1 MINGAALR
9 INSKPPPPQNSF
21 QHNSIQIPMLGSL
34 GGPNKPPPGQQQQQQ
49 QQQPQAPQQQ
59 QGPQASEVQQIPQNG
74 QDYTLSNVLHYLQ
87 TEWRRYERDRNEW
100 EIERAEMRARIAL
113 LEGERRSFD
122 NVKLDLMRRIKMLEY
137 ALRVER
143 SKQLAQPTS
152 QSVPPAKL
160 AALQSQIALSSQKDD
175 ASSGSSPRSEDS
187 PLPPD
192 RMSTGSVPNGAASA
206 SGGPP
211 SRTQTW
217 VGQTA
222 WSGVNPNAA
231 TVGTMGRPLQGR
243 DPKSR
248 ARSRDFLKQC
258 LQEVSYL
265 TSPQAMNP
273 LPNRPLLAT
282 NTMPPQIPN
291 VPSFEQLG
299 YNGRL
304 KKTMPEVAK
313 DFSTMNGMPSG
324 PSNASAAG
332 GPQTNPFDR
341 SSMSGSN
348 MFVQPPQAQGAQAS
362 SQPGPQQVQHMM
374 QQGQP
379 IQQSYQGESREREEP
394 EPPLSEEAVDWK
406 ERFRLSQE
414 ASEQTRHQLNNNISG
429 ADAWERRTREEDDGK
444 AEEEEEEEDDS
455 SVMSE
460 GESTKVWKA
469 KRTLR
474 NHLDAVRA
482 IAFHPT
488 ELCLAS
494 AGDDNTVKIWRVDLA
509 TLTSPSTRATTEV
522 EPQLTLRGHSAA
534 ITCLVHSPSK
544 GLLYSA
550 SLDSSIRI
558 WALPPPYHTTYAPYD
573 ASRARGELIGHT
585 DAVWDLALARD
596 ESTLIS
602 CGAEGLVKVWDVSGP
617 SGGGSLKL
625 SWSYEGLE
633 RSDLSP
639 EGDLPGASAV
649 EAIRSDLKKVAVA
662 YQNAVIKIF
671 EIESGKEL
679 LKFQVDPV
687 EGDDSISAQANAMVS
702 HPTMPLLITGHEDKH
717 IRIFDIN
724 TGQCTHSMVAHLDA
738 VTSLS
743 LDAAGFLLVSGSHDC
758 SVRYWEIL
766 GSKACKQENTSHR
779 EKAREGVLDVE
790 FHPSLPVMASAGADG
805 VVKLYATTSAS

>member
-9 INSKPPPPQNSF
+9 INSKPPPPQNSY

-34 GGPNKPPPGQQQQQQ
+34 AGPNKPPPGQQQQ

-59 QGPQASEVQQIPQNG
+59 QGPQTSEIQQIPQSG
-74 QDYTLSNVLHYLQ
+74 QDFTLSNVLHYLQ

-143 SKQLAQPTS
+143 SKQLAQPAA

-160 AALQSQIALSSQKDD
+160 ASLQSQIALSSQKDD

-192 RMSTGSVPNGAASA
+192 RMSVGSVPNGAA

-231 TVGTMGRPLQGR
+231 TVGTMGRPAVGR

-273 LPNRPLLAT
+273 LPNRPLLANPT
-282 NTMPPQIPN
+282 IPPQLPN
-291 VPSFEQLG
+291 VPSFEQIG

-313 DFSTMNGMPSG
+313 DFSTVNGMASG
-324 PSNASAAG
+324 PSNAPGASN
-332 GPQTNPFDR
+332 PQPGPFDR
-341 SSMSGSN
+341 SGLAAPN
-348 MFVQPPQAQGAQAS
+348 MFGQPS
-362 SQPGPQQVQHMM
+362 GPSGLN
-374 QQGQP
+374 QQGQ
-379 IQQSYQGESREREEP
+379 QQQFQQQQPQQGQQPYQSESKDQEVPERP
-394 EPPLSEEAVDWK
+394 MADDAGSWK

-414 ASEQTRHQLNNNISG
+414 GSEQARHQLNNNISG
-429 ADAWERRTREEDDGK
+429 AGAWEGRTREEEDGK
-444 AEEEEEEEDDS
+444 EEEEEEDDEDS

-509 TLTSPSTRATTEV
+509 SLTSPASRATTEV

-550 SLDSSIRI
+550 SMDSSIRV
-558 WALPPPYHTTYAPYD
+558 WALPPTSHTTYAPYD
-573 ASRARGELIGHT
+573 ATRARGELIGHT

-633 RSDLSP
+633 TSSDLSP

-662 YQNAVIKIF
+662 YSNAVIKIF
-671 EIESGKEL
+671 EIETGKEL
-679 LKFQVDPV
+679 MKMQVEPV
-687 EGDDSISAQANAMVS
+687 EGDDSISAQANSIVS

-724 TGQCTHSMVAHLDA
+724 TGQCTHSMLAHLDA

-805 VVKLYATTSAS
+805 VIKLYATTSAS

>member
-1 MINGAALR
+1 
-9 INSKPPPPQNSF
+9 
-21 QHNSIQIPMLGSL
+21 MLGSL
-34 GGPNKPPPGQQQQQQ
+34 AGPNKPPPGQQQQ

-59 QGPQASEVQQIPQNG
+59 QGPQTSELQQIPQASH
-74 QDYTLSNVLHYLQ
+74 DYSLSSVLHYLQ

-143 SKQLAQPTS
+143 YALLLSPSKQLTQPA
-152 QSVPPAKL
+152 VPPAKL
-160 AALQSQIALSSQKDD
+160 ASLQSQGALASQKDD
-175 ASSGSSPRSEDS
+175 ASSGSSPRSEDM

-192 RMSTGSVPNGAASA
+192 RMSTGSFPNGVA

-222 WSGVNPNAA
+222 WTGVNPNAA
-231 TVGTMGRPLQGR
+231 TIGTLGRPAPGR

-248 ARSRDFLKQC
+248 TRSRDFLKQC

-282 NTMPPQIPN
+282 ATMPPQIPN

-299 YNGRL
+299 YNGRP
-304 KKTMPEVAK
+304 KKTMPEAK
-313 DFSTMNGMPSG
+313 DIATMNGMISG
-324 PSNASAAG
+324 PSNAPAANG
-332 GPQTNPFDR
+332 SQVNPFDR
-341 SSMSGSN
+341 PNLAPN
-348 MFVQPPQAQGAQAS
+348 MFSQHQVQPPSGIS
-362 SQPGPQQVQHMM
+362 
-374 QQGQP
+374 QQGQQY
-379 IQQSYQGESREREEP
+379 QQQPQSSQQPYQGESKDREEP
-394 EPPLSEEAVDWK
+394 EQPMSDESGDWK

-414 ASEQTRHQLNNNISG
+414 GSEQTRHQLNNNISG
-429 ADAWERRTREEDDGK
+429 ANAWERHAREEEDGK
-444 AEEEEEEEDDS
+444 EEEEVEDDDDS
-455 SVMSE
+455 GSMMGD

-488 ELCLAS
+488 ELCIAS
-494 AGDDNTVKIWRVDLA
+494 AGDDSTVKVWRVDIA
-509 TLTSPSTRATTEV
+509 SLTAPASRATTEV

-550 SLDSSIRI
+550 SMDSSIRV
-558 WALPPPYHTTYAPYD
+558 WALPAPSRTTYAPYD

-596 ESTLIS
+596 EGTLIS

-625 SWSYEGLE
+625 SWSYEGLDT
-633 RSDLSP
+633 SGDLSP

-649 EAIRSDLKKVAVA
+649 EAIKSDLKKVAVA
-662 YQNAVIKIF
+662 YQNSVIKVF

-679 LKFQVDPV
+679 MKLHVEPV
-687 EGDDSISAQANAMVS
+687 EGDDSVSAQANAIVS

-724 TGQCTHSMVAHLDA
+724 TGQCTHSMTAHLDA

-743 LDAAGFLLVSGSHDC
+743 LDAAGFNLVSGSHDC
-758 SVRYWEIL
+758 SVRYWDIL
-766 GSKACKQENTSHR
+766 GSKACKQESTSHR
-779 EKAREGVLDVE
+779 EKAREGVLDVV

-805 VVKLYATTSAS
+805 VVKLYATTSSS